1 MDNNDTLQHHGILGM
16 KWGIRRYQPYP
27 KGEGKKG
34 KYLRG
39 VPIMLTA
46 KRQVVAD
53 KEALKQL
60 EKGNHFSIGYTKKR
74 QAAYDKRDK
83 EYLEKRLSKNEKKIQ
98 DRQNKKA
105 NPAKRMTD
113 SELRQKINRL
123 QMEQQYDKLTKQEK
137 NKGKQIATKILGTAA
152 TTVLIN
158 RAMKGFDK
166 GIDASTSRIAELIK
180 NKLGAK

>member
-1 MDNNDTLQHHGILGM
+1 MDNNEALQHHGILGM
-16 KWGIRRYQPYP
+16 KWGVRRYQPYS
-27 KGEGKKG
+27 KGEAKKG
-34 KYLRG
+34 KYVG
-39 VPIMLTA
+39 KKPIMVTA
-46 KRQVVAD
+46 KRQIVAD
-53 KEALKQL
+53 KKAIKQL
-60 EKGNHFSIGYTKKR
+60 DKGNHLSRGFTKKR

-105 NPAKRMTD
+105 NPAKSMTD
-113 SELRQKINRL
+113 AELRKKINRL
-123 QMEQQYDKLTKQEK
+123 QMEKQYDKLTKQEK

-158 RAMKGFDK
+158 RAMKGFDT
-166 GIDASTSRIAELIK
+166 GIDASVSRISELLK